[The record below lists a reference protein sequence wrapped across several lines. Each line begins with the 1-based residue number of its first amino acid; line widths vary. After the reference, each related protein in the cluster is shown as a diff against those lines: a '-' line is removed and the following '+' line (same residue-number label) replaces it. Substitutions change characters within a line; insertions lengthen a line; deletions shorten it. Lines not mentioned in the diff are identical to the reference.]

1 MAAGGSEA
9 ERQAVREAV
18 RKQRRKFA
26 RSLSQ
31 DTPLLPM
38 VEDPV
43 AEEMAEASSVSTGR
57 DHEQEKGASRSR
69 SRSLSMS
76 PSRRRVAFS
85 AEHNSSGG
93 GGSGE
98 FGFSE
103 GAPPPFNVCLV
114 FGWVVLLCYAA
125 MSVGGYCEMSKIYG
139 NIVSGRI
146 ELRYIFYFTA
156 H

>member
-31 DTPLLPM
+31 DAPLLPM
-38 VEDPV
+38 AEDPV

-57 DHEQEKGASRSR
+57 DHEHEKGASRSR

-85 AEHNSSGG
+85 AERHSS
-93 GGSGE
+93 GSGE
-98 FGFSE
+98 FGSSE
-103 GAPPPFNVCLV
+103 GAPPSLYDCKV
-114 FGWVVLLCYAA
+114 F
-125 MSVGGYCEMSKIYG
+125 
-139 NIVSGRI
+139 
-146 ELRYIFYFTA
+146 
-156 H
+156 